1 MKETWEEFK
10 KFALKGSL
18 LDLAV
23 AVVIGTAF
31 TAVVN
36 SLVKNILMPLLSY
49 VAPAEGGY
57 RAWHIGRV
65 EVGVFLA
72 ELVNFLI
79 IALVVFVM
87 VVKVIG
93 ALARRAAPPPPPAA
107 AVTRECP
114 FCLLTAPVRARKC
127 GHCPAA
133 LPPESPAP
141 LPPAVSDAPGG
152 P

>member
-1 MKETWEEFK
+1 MKETWQEFK
-10 KFALKGSL
+10 KFALKGNL

-31 TAVVN
+31 TGVVN

-49 VAPAEGGY
+49 VSPAEGGY

-65 EVGVFLA
+65 EMGVFLA

-79 IALVVFVM
+79 IALAVFLV
-87 VVKVIG
+87 VVKVVGGLI
-93 ALARRAAPPPPPAA
+93 RRVAPPPPPDEP
-107 AVTRECP
+107 VTKECP
-114 FCLLTAPVRARKC
+114 FCLLTVPVRARKC
-127 GHCPAA
+127 GHCTAD
-133 LPPESPAP
+133 LPPESSAP
-141 LPPAVSDAPGG
+141 LPPAGSDVPAG

>member
-1 MKETWEEFK
+1 MKETWQEFK

-49 VAPAEGGY
+49 VTPAEGGY

-79 IALVVFVM
+79 IALVVFLV

-93 ALARRAAPPPPPAA
+93 GLIRRAAPPPSPAE
-107 AVTRECP
+107 AVTKECP
-114 FCLLTAPVRARKC
+114 FCLLTVPVRARKC
-127 GHCPAA
+127 GHCTAD
-133 LPPESPAP
+133 LPPEGPAP
-141 LPPAVSDAPGG
+141 LTADVSDAPGG

>member
-1 MKETWEEFK
+1 MKETWQEFK
-10 KFALKGSL
+10 KFALKGNL

-49 VAPAEGGY
+49 VTPAEGGY

-72 ELVNFLI
+72 EVVNFLI
-79 IALVVFVM
+79 IALVVFLV

-93 ALARRAAPPPPPAA
+93 GLIRRAAPPPSPAE
-107 AVTRECP
+107 AVTKECP
-114 FCLLTAPVRARKC
+114 FCLLTVPVRARKC
-127 GHCPAA
+127 SHCTAD